1 MLDVAQPQ
9 YEMPDTPEKAYV
21 WARKNHAGARTSF
34 EQYRMMID
42 PVIINS
48 WWQRHAAWE
57 LQWFYEDIEAGRR
70 PKLVLQAPPQHGKSR
85 LVTDFITWTAGK
97 NPDLSTIF
105 ASYSDELGT
114 TANLRFQRI
123 LELPAYQK
131 IWGNTRLAGYGEEGR
146 WQRNMSV
153 CEYVHNKGSFRVT
166 TVNGQI
172 TGHGL
177 DIGMVDDP
185 IKGRAEASS
194 KTVTGSKEVRA
205 EPYAAQVQ
213 GGNVALLAG
222 TWNADFL
229 DEHEVSTVPLRDR

>member
-1 MLDVAQPQ
+1 
-9 YEMPDTPEKAYV
+9 
-21 WARKNHAGARTSF
+21 
-34 EQYRMMID
+34 
-42 PVIINS
+42 
-48 WWQRHAAWE
+48 
-57 LQWFYEDIEAGRR
+57 
-70 PKLVLQAPPQHGKSR
+70 
-85 LVTDFITWTAGK
+85 
-97 NPDLSTIF
+97 
-105 ASYSDELGT
+105 
-114 TANLRFQRI
+114 
-123 LELPAYQK
+123 
-131 IWGNTRLAGYGEEGR
+131 
-146 WQRNMSV
+146 MSV

-177 DIGMVDDP
+177 DIGVVDDP
-185 IKGRAEASS
+185 INGRAEASS